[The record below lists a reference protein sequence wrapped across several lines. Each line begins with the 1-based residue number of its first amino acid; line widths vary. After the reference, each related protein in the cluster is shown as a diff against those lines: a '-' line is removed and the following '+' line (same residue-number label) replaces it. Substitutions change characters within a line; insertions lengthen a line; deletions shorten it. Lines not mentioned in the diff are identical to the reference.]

1 MTTYYRLQVLYD
13 GGSWLGHDEKFPT
26 PEAAAEFRD
35 KVIADPDHWGYYPIV
50 EEGYPTRI
58 MEVAERVV
66 REFPGL
72 PVEGE
77 A

>member
-1 MTTYYRLQVLYD
+1 MTTYYRLELLDDQED
-13 GGSWLGHDEKFPT
+13 WLANGEVFQT
-26 PEAAAEFRD
+26 PEAASTFRD
-35 KVIADPDHWGYYPIV
+35 KVIADPGHWGYYFIV
-50 EEGYPTRI
+50 EQGYPTRI
-58 MEVAERVV
+58 VKVTEEVV

>member
-1 MTTYYRLQVLYD
+1 MTTYYRLELLDCDLWIPNQQRFA
-13 GGSWLGHDEKFPT
+13 S

-35 KVIADPDHWGYYPIV
+35 KVIADTDHWGYYPMV

-58 MEVAERVV
+58 VEVTERVV
-66 REFPGL
+66 RQFPGL
-72 PVEGE
+72 PVEDE